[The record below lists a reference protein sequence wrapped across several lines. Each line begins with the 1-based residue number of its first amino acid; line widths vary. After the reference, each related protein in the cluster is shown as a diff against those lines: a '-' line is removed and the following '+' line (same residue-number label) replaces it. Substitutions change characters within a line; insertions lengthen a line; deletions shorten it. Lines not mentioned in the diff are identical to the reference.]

1 MIHYGVDQSHSSISD
16 RQAEF
21 GVNQFRELPQKSLW
35 SMVFEGLQDL
45 TLILLMAAALASNM
59 DNHLLYSI

>member
-1 MIHYGVDQSHSSISD
+1 
-16 RQAEF
+16 
-21 GVNQFRELPQKSLW
+21 
-35 SMVFEGLQDL
+35 MVFEGLQDL